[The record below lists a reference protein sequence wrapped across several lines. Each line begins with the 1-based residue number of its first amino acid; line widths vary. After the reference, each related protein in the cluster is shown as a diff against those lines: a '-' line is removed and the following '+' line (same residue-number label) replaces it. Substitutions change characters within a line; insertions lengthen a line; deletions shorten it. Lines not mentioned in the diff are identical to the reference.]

1 LRIIDAIT
9 EVIRWTG
16 FALAMLLF
24 ALTGL
29 AQSEED
35 VLRIRDIHTGGTGR
49 SSGIANAFGAL
60 GADAAAVTINPGSM
74 GLYRTSEFSL
84 TPAFEVNEAASTFNG
99 NTAADTRSKFNF
111 TNVGIVINNPS
122 EKGNIFSSTFGL
134 VFDRQASHQWRSI
147 ASADNT
153 PSSILDG
160 FVNEANGTPEDLLLT
175 DFPFTSGLAWEA
187 YGIDPWTVLDP
198 NGDTIPNQYVSAI
211 PIGSGTSQMHTIE
224 TKGSST
230 STSIFYSANY
240 KDKLYFGATVGI
252 VSHRFTRT
260 TVHKESALDE
270 GLDFIGST
278 YREDLTTT
286 GNGADIKLGVV
297 GRVGERVRLGAAIHS
312 PQWMQFND
320 GFVTDFRTNFR
331 TPDING
337 RSDYSAES
345 PEGLFAY
352 GVNTEW
358 RAVLSAAYF
367 AGSNGLVSVDYE
379 YSDPRKSRFRSS
391 DELLNPYDF
400 ALENSIIAGA
410 FRQVHS
416 VRVGTE
422 WRQGSWYYRLG
433 WGVVPNAFRVNE
445 ARHAQAMKTYAGGI
459 GFRKTHFS
467 VDLGLNYV
475 SDSRVYFQY
484 DPTVV
489 EPTVEARRSY
499 RAMLT
504 FGFRI

>member
-1 LRIIDAIT
+1 
-9 EVIRWTG
+9 VIRLGG
-16 FALAMLLF
+16 FALAMLL
-24 ALTGL
+24 LTAGGQ
-29 AQSEED
+29 AQNEED
-35 VLRIRDIHTGGTGR
+35 VLRIREVHTGGTAR
-49 SSGIANAFGAL
+49 SNGIANAFGAL

-84 TPAFEVNEAASTFNG
+84 TPAFEVNEATSTFYG
-99 NTAADTRSKFNF
+99 STATDTRSKFNF
-111 TNVGIVINNPS
+111 TNLGIVINSPS
-122 EKGNIFSSTFGL
+122 DKGNWYSSTFGL
-134 VFDRQASHQWRSI
+134 VFDRQASHNWRSI
-147 ASADNT
+147 ASADDT

-160 FVNEANGTPEDLLLT
+160 FVNEANGTPEDELLT
-175 DFPFTSGLAWEA
+175 QFPFTSGLAWETF
-187 YGIDPWTVLDP
+187 GIDPGIVLDP

-211 PIGSGTSQMHTIE
+211 PFGSGTSQLHTIE

-230 STSIFYSANY
+230 NTAIFYSANY
-240 KDKLYFGATVGI
+240 RDRLYIGASIGI

-260 TVHKESALDE
+260 TVHQESALDA
-270 GLDFIGST
+270 GLDFMGST
-278 YREDLTTT
+278 YSEELTTT

-297 GRVGERVRLGAAIHS
+297 GRVGERVRLGAAFHS

-320 GFVTDFRTNFR
+320 GFVTDMRTNFR

-337 RSDYSAES
+337 RTSYTAAS

-352 GVNTEW
+352 QVNTEW
-358 RAVLSAAYF
+358 RTVLSAAYF
-367 AGSNGLVSVDYE
+367 AGTNGLVSVDYE
-379 YSDPRKSRFRSS
+379 YSDPRKSRLRSS
-391 DELLNPYDF
+391 DRLLSPYDF
-400 ALENSIIAGA
+400 ELENSIIAGA
-410 FRQVHS
+410 FRRVHS
-416 VRVGTE
+416 VRIGTE
-422 WRQGSWYYRLG
+422 WRQGNWYYRLG

-445 ARHAQAMKTYAGGI
+445 VRHAQAMKTYAGGI

-475 SDSRVYFQY
+475 SSSRVYFQY
-484 DPTVV
+484 DPAVV